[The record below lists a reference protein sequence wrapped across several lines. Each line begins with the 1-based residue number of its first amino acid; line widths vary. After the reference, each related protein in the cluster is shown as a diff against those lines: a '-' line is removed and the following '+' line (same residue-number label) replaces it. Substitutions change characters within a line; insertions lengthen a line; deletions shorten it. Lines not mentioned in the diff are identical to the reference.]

1 MAPYILSQKVP
12 ESNILCF
19 DKLSGSHEAQQ
30 LGCFRPTSQ
39 PSIFG
44 TDQTISEI
52 SSGKAK
58 AEAKGVSIDFILS
71 VYRTYTNSL
80 F

>member
-1 MAPYILSQKVP
+1 MAPYIWSQKVP

-58 AEAKGVSIDFILS
+58 GVSIDFILS